1 MIDWN
6 GIGEPTK
13 NLEKRVRVRLRDG
26 AETTTRVGALRWKHT
41 GAEDDIVKYEFFD
54 GVISLFDARFD
65 EPTPAT
71 DESKRR
77 KGMPLFDGCFLYFP
91 DALLAVAEH
100 SRKANEKH
108 NPGEALHWSKH
119 KSNDHPNCTARHM
132 VDMGPNWDQIDP
144 EFGSLHA
151 VAGAWRAL
159 ATAQI
164 AIEAQRAGMTPRAY
178 LKKLTEEA
186 A

>member
-13 NLEKRVRVRLRDG
+13 NLDRRVRVKFRLGDGLTSMIGRLRWTHLG
-26 AETTTRVGALRWKHT
+26 FPS
-41 GAEDDIVKYEFFD
+41 DIVAYEFVD
-54 GVISLFDARFD
+54 DVS
-65 EPTPAT
+65 PPAL

-77 KGMPLFDGCFLYFP
+77 KLMPIHAGCMLYFP

-108 NPGEALHWSKH
+108 NPGEPLHWSKH
-119 KSNDHPNCTARHM
+119 KSNDHANCIGRHLL
-132 VDMGPNWDQIDP
+132 DAGPNWDGIDP

-151 VAGAWRAL
+151 VALSWRSLAMAQIVIEAARAL
-159 ATAQI
+159 
-164 AIEAQRAGMTPRAY
+164 MTPREY
-178 LKKLTEEA
+178 LLKLAEEA
-186 A
+186 E